1 VTDNLEPVEVRTN
14 GTHPMPEVDSSPPL
28 DREPS
33 FDGVSLDQHFDALL
47 EMVRDWD
54 WRTVSLDTGHAPG
67 DPTTP
72 TETSASLA
80 RGPNSPVRA
89 PTPAVEPDVCKDT
102 VEPDRGSVPRG
113 AEPPIAVESMS
124 PRANRDPASADP
136 PPRSLENTAY
146 PAAPIPPP
154 TPSAAEALGAHPPV
168 DSPRGHSKLKV
179 AALYLAGAVAVLI
192 AIGGIRLFA

>member
-1 VTDNLEPVEVRTN
+1 
-14 GTHPMPEVDSSPPL
+14 MPEVDSSPPL
-28 DREPS
+28 DRELS
-33 FDGVSLDQHFDALL
+33 FEGVSLDQHFDALL

-67 DPTTP
+67 DPSTP
-72 TETSASLA
+72 SATSASPA

-89 PTPAVEPDVCKDT
+89 PTPAVEPDVCQDT
-102 VEPDRGSVPRG
+102 VAPDHGSVPRG
-113 AEPPIAVESMS
+113 TEPRIAVGSMS
-124 PRANRDPASADP
+124 PRANRDPAPADP

-154 TPSAAEALGAHPPV
+154 TPSAEALGAHPPV
-168 DSPRGHSKLKV
+168 DSPRGHSKLTV
-179 AALYLAGAVAVLI
+179 AALYLAGAVAVLL